1 MPELSAHSAPDDI
14 GAISDATLRLFAGY
28 YMKRAFNV
36 VQADLSQTLRPFGL
50 RMLTYSALT
59 VIADN
64 PGLRQAQL
72 AGALA
77 MERPNMVAIIEELH
91 GRGLIR
97 RDRDPTDRRAYALM
111 PSPEGRQLCE
121 RANRAVKRH
130 EARMFG
136 FLDENERAA
145 LLRALRRVET
155 GTKGE
160 HA

>member
-1 MPELSAHSAPDDI
+1 MAEYPATTGPDHI

-36 VQADLSQTLRPFGL
+36 VWADLSQTLRPFGL

-59 VIADN
+59 LIVDN

-72 AGALA
+72 ASALA
-77 MERPNMVAIIEELH
+77 MERPNMAVIIDELD
-91 GRGLIR
+91 RRDLIR

-111 PSPEGRQLCE
+111 PTPEGRQLCE
-121 RANRAVKRH
+121 RATRAVKGH
-130 EARMFG
+130 EARLFG
-136 FLDENERAA
+136 FLKDDERAA
-145 LLRALRRVET
+145 LLRALHRVET

-160 HA
+160 GA